1 MAAMRTRPTQG
12 DRHMFSSE
20 EDNGMMKPLLQIIK
34 DITHRANPDTIPN
47 GTQPERD
54 DIVESVIDNGI
65 SEMLEAMALRSM
77 VINIYIY
84 RGSCKV
90 IGSGDA
96 HSTTIGIFHTLS
108 HYEWDVKA
116 IIVVSSFMENYG
128 EFWLVVQS
136 LVSNPLAKSRAHLKQ
151 MHDVLERGEALKP
164 RFEAGTN
171 LFKAMLDLTHC
182 VVRFKDLPKQYISP
196 DTPELVTATTLIPS
210 AVYWIIRSI
219 VACTSIL
226 INLIGTVHEH
236 ITTTTEAWEL
246 WSLAHKIISIHDHL
260 KHQLDL
266 CNHHINERKQI
277 EEYLMIVRVMETP
290 HLDNTKPLK
299 HLIYLKDDQLPLY
312 DFITKNRVS
321 IDVLKE
327 KTVLLLISDLGV
339 RTDELSI
346 LDQMYQEAKLHQ
358 DRAKSQ
364 YEVVWVPVVP
374 NHRATPWTQENQSKF
389 ETLRNMM
396 PWYSV
401 FHPSLLDPAAIKY
414 IKEVW
419 HFNHKPLLV
428 VMDPQGRTVNTN
440 ALHMMWIWG
449 SVAFPFTSMREEAL
463 WRKETWTIELLADS
477 IEPDIHSWISEGKY
491 ICLYGG
497 EDLEWI
503 QRFTTTAQAVTRKAG
518 IQLEMLYVGKSNP
531 GEKVRKNNDVIRAN
545 HLSHVLLD
553 LSLVWFFWV
562 RLESMLYSKLQHE
575 KSFDEDP
582 ILNEIKVMLTYDGS
596 EQGWAVICRG
606 SNDWMRRCDGITL
619 LTSLTEYSEWEDVAQ
634 NQGFLPALN
643 DYLEARS
650 TPYHCNRLILHGT
663 TGNVLDRVVC
673 VECGRSMEKLL
684 LFRCC
689 TD

>member
-1 MAAMRTRPTQG
+1 MAFPT
-12 DRHMFSSE
+12 
-20 EDNGMMKPLLQIIK
+20 N
-34 DITHRANPDTIPN
+34 
-47 GTQPERD
+47 
-54 DIVESVIDNGI
+54 
-65 SEMLEAMALRSM
+65 
-77 VINIYIY
+77 
-84 RGSCKV
+84 KV
-90 IGSGDA
+90 FYKGIGSGDA
-96 HSTTIGIFHTLS
+96 HTTTTGIFHMLS
-108 HYEWDVKA
+108 NYEWDVKA
-116 IIVVSSFMENYG
+116 IITLASFMENYG
-128 EFWLVVQS
+128 EFWLVVQ
-136 LVSNPLAKSRAHLKQ
+136 LCLSNPLAKSRAHLKQ
-151 MHDVLERGEALKP
+151 IHDMLERVEALKP
-164 RFEAGTN
+164 RFEAGAN
-171 LFKAMLDLTHC
+171 LFKAMLDLTHFI
-182 VVRFKDLPKQYISP
+182 VRFKDLPKQYISP
-196 DTPELVTATTLIPS
+196 DTPELVTATTLIPT

-219 VACTSIL
+219 GACASIL

-236 ITTTTEAWEL
+236 ITPTTEAWEL
-246 WSLAHKIISIHDHL
+246 SSLAHKISDIHDRL
-260 KHQLDL
+260 KLQLDL
-266 CNHHINERKQI
+266 CNHHINEKKQV
-277 EEYLMIVRVMETP
+277 EAYLKTARFMEATQT
-290 HLDNTKPLK
+290 DNTKPLK
-299 HLIYLKDDQLPLY
+299 QLIYLKDDQLPLY
-312 DFITKNRVS
+312 ECITKNRVS

-327 KTVLLLISDLGV
+327 KTVLLLISDLDV
-339 RTDELSI
+339 QTDELAV
-346 LDQMYQEAKLHQ
+346 LDQMYREAKLYPN
-358 DRAKSQ
+358 RAESQ
-364 YEVVWVPVVP
+364 YEVVWIPMVP
-374 NHRATPWTQENQSKF
+374 NKATPWTQENQSKF

-463 WRKETWTIELLADS
+463 WREETWTIELLADS
-477 IEPDIHSWISEGKY
+477 IEPDIYSWISEGKY

-497 EDLEWI
+497 EDLEWT

-545 HLSHVLLD
+545 HLSHVLPD
-553 LSLVWFFWV
+553 LTLVWFFWV